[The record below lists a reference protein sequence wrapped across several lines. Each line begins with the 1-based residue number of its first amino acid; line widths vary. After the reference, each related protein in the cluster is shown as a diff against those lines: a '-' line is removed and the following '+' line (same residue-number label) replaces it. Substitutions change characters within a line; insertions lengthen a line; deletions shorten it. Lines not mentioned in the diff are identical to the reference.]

1 LNIANTRLRPRN
13 EESVS
18 EPTMTWDEWK
28 AEFRKVC
35 DRYDYPDLLIDCGE
49 SCWREYYDEGETP
62 EGAFVEDMSN

>member
-1 LNIANTRLRPRN
+1 
-13 EESVS
+13 
-18 EPTMTWDEWK
+18 MTWDEWK